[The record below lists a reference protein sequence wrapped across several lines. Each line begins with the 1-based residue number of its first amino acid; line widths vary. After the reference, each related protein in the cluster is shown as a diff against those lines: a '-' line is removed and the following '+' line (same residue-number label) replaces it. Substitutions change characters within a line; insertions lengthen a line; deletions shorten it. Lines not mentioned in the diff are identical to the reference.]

1 MRIIAV
7 LPLTTNM
14 KRPFKLL
21 IVLMLSLTAFAI
33 PGIAVAFPLSNPVP
47 GGIVLLPLNS
57 NHIANSARYKK
68 KKLAVISNQQTQYLL
83 VGLSLST
90 KPGNY
95 TVSIK
100 NKQGKTEKLPF
111 NVKNKVY
118 KAQYLTIKNKRK
130 VNPYEKDMSR
140 ILSEKKRKSAAKKNW
155 LAEAPVADFGTP
167 VNGRISSIFGLRRFF
182 NEQARRPHSGLDI
195 AAPQGTPIKAV
206 ESGTVTESGDF
217 FFSGNMVYLDHGQ
230 GLISLYAHMHTIT
243 VKPGD
248 KITKG
253 QVIGTVGETGR
264 VTGPHLHL
272 AIIANQTLVDPLLF
286 LPQLTDKAAEYY
298 KSN

>member
-1 MRIIAV
+1 
-7 LPLTTNM
+7 M
-14 KRPFKLL
+14 KRLLHLPILL
-21 IVLMLSLTAFAI
+21 ILAI
-33 PGIAVAFPLSNPVP
+33 PGLVFGFPQSNPVP
-47 GGIVLLPLNS
+47 GGIVLIPLNN

-68 KKLAVISNQQTQYLL
+68 KKLAIVTNEKDQYLL

-90 KPGNY
+90 KPGTHSIN
-95 TVSIK
+95 IK
-100 NKQGKTEKLPF
+100 NKQGETEKLSF
-111 NVKNKVY
+111 KVKDKVY

-140 ILSEKKRKSAAKKNW
+140 ILSEKKRKALAKKNW
-155 LAEAPVADFGTP
+155 LAEPAQANFSVPVD
-167 VNGRISSIFGLRRFF
+167 GRISSIFGLRRFF

-230 GLISLYAHMHTIT
+230 GLISLYAHMHTIN

-272 AIIANQTLVDPLLF
+272 AIIANQTTVDPLLF
-286 LPQLTDKAAEYY
+286 LPQLNNKAAEYY